1 MPHLIGVLL
10 APLPLGLVVLAAR
23 LGRHPNSVGG
33 TVPGVIHD
41 VGRGARTSPLPA
53 GAGEDIPGRRSPV
66 PKARRRSG
74 MSTESDA
81 ELVAGVLAERPGYA
95 LRLPWRSA
103 G

>member
-1 MPHLIGVLL
+1 MLHLIGFLF
-10 APLPLGLVVLAAR
+10 APLVPPGLVVLAAR
-23 LGRHPNSVGG
+23 LGRHPRSVGG

-74 MSTESDA
+74 MSTE
-81 ELVAGVLAERPGYA
+81 ERLVAGRHS
-95 LRLPWRSA
+95 W
-103 G
+103 